1 MEHSTGNRG
10 HREKIKVS
18 TRAEDASNEGDKK
31 SRTTLLAGLY
41 KIGISHEVN
50 DDQPDETGFTS
61 LLTSMAPVVM
71 VRWLCIVGVLL

>member
-1 MEHSTGNRG
+1 MEHSTGYRG
-10 HREKIKVS
+10 HGEKIKVS
-18 TRAEDASNEGDKK
+18 TRAEDASNEGDK
-31 SRTTLLAGLY
+31 TLLAGLY